1 MLRSPVR
8 PSDGP
13 PPMGAYSPGIR
24 VGNLLFLS
32 GQAPFDGN
40 GTLVR
45 GSVATQVS
53 QALSNLDR
61 VARAG
66 GTSLQHAARVGVYL
80 SDLSHFPEMDVA
92 YRAFFTEDPPA
103 RTTIQSDLVGFDVE
117 IDAIVV
123 VET

>member
-1 MLRSPVR
+1 
-8 PSDGP
+8 
-13 PPMGAYSPGIR
+13 MGTYSPGIR
-24 VGNLLFLS
+24 VGDLLFLS
-32 GQAPFDGN
+32 GQAPFDDN

-45 GSVATQVS
+45 GSVAAQVS

-66 GTSLQHAARVGVYL
+66 GTRLQHAARVGVYL
-80 SDLSHFPEMDVA
+80 SDLSHFEEMDVA
-92 YRAFFTEDPPA
+92 YREFFTEDPPA
-103 RTTIQSDLVGFDVE
+103 RTTIQSEFVGFDVE